1 MHDERGLV
9 GKAAVTIM
17 VLIVLI
23 GLAAIDGG
31 SILVAEL
38 QISDTAD
45 AAATAAEESY
55 ASNHNAAA
63 AKQAGVAAAHERDPD
78 TRISTFVIHPDG
90 SVTLTVR
97 KRAST
102 IFVRHIG
109 FLKHFAAVS
118 ATSTVSP

>member
-17 VLIVLI
+17 VLIVLL
-23 GLAAIDGG
+23 GLAGIDGG

-45 AAATAAEESY
+45 AAATASEESY
-55 ASNHNAAA
+55 SSNHDAVVAR
-63 AKQAGVAAAHERDPD
+63 QAGVAAAHERDPN
-78 TRISTFVIHPDG
+78 TRVSAFVIHPNG

-109 FLKHFAAVS
+109 FLKHFAVVS
-118 ATSTVSP
+118 ATSTISP